1 MIKNISI
8 QGYKSFA
15 RDRATSIEFDTTKR
29 VTLFYGVNGAGKSAI
44 GQVIHHNGNGAN
56 PIANCS
62 LTLTRDE
69 PYQYLVYNEEF
80 IDETFRN
87 RTNMPGIFTI
97 GKPEA
102 AALEQA
108 EKLEKQADQWRDDI
122 ERLNGQQEEREAEAY
137 RAYTA
142 VLDGVWPAYTSHKA
156 GAMKEWLEGFGGAK
170 RKIFE
175 ELNSV
180 PFDASVSPPTIEALS
195 IRMHDVADKT
205 ATARSEYSLDL
216 AEFENLESDA
226 LWGQA
231 ILGSGDSSLAT
242 QIQALG
248 NMDWIRQGRAY
259 VEHGTNCP
267 FCQQDLPHDF
277 SAQLS
282 RLFDTSYE
290 NRIGKINRLVED
302 YTSEVTRLSG
312 TVDQLLVDEPFA
324 KDHPDLARA
333 WAELNLTLTSNIR
346 LAEKKQQSPGEVV
359 TLNSSK
365 AACQAL
371 LDALAQVNER
381 IRQFNARI
389 ADRDNERARIKKAFW
404 QRLRHDYEGVLSVY
418 KTSKSSTD
426 SALSTI
432 TNEISDLRQKLS
444 TTEGQL
450 VQLRASTTGT
460 DKAIEAINTSLIS
473 LGIDTFKIKKEGTSH
488 LYHLERKDGGV
499 DNYRS
504 LSEGEKTLITFL
516 YFVELI
522 NGSAVADSTIPLS
535 RKIVVVDDPISSL
548 SHNYVYDIASIIV
561 HDIIALKDDEGRQL
575 KQIIVLTHSLFFHHE
590 LVSAHGKAK
599 QLDFKRVLKHHH
611 SAVVPMNSDELLNDY
626 EAYWQVVRDAKEGN
640 ATRIMLANA
649 MRCICERFFYFTR
662 RQDDFKAALKRIS
675 EQEHRFTS
683 LARYLDRQSHADGV
697 NHTDF
702 GDYDVGY
709 YLDKFRL
716 VFQETDQMAHYTAML
731 REEPP
736 PAEGDAS
743 TN

>member
-1 MIKNISI
+1 MIKSISI

-15 RDRATSIEFDTTKR
+15 RERATSVTFDATKR
-29 VTLFYGVNGAGKSAI
+29 VALFYGVNGAGKSAI
-44 GQVIHHNGNGAN
+44 GQVIHHNGNNTN

-108 EKLEKQADQWRDDI
+108 ERLEQQVNQWRDDI
-122 ERLNGQQEEREAEAY
+122 ERLNEQMKQREAEAS

-142 VLDGVWPAYTSHKA
+142 VLDGVWPAYTTHKT
-156 GAMKEWLEGFGGAK
+156 GAMKEWLEGYGNAK
-170 RKIFE
+170 RKLFE
-175 ELNSV
+175 ELNGIS
-180 PFDASVSPPTIEALS
+180 FDANVVPPTIEALTT
-195 IRMHDVADKT
+195 RMQDVADKT
-205 ATARSEYSLDL
+205 ATARSEWSLDL
-216 AEFENLESDA
+216 TEFESLESNA

-231 ILGSGDSSLAT
+231 ILGSGDSSLAA

-248 NMDWIRQGRAY
+248 NMDWVRQGKPY
-259 VEHGTNCP
+259 VEHSTSCP

-277 SAQLS
+277 STQLA

-290 NRIGKINRLVED
+290 NRIAEINRLVED
-302 YTSEVTRLSG
+302 YQSEMTRLSD
-312 TVDQLLVDEPFA
+312 TMDQLLADEPFA
-324 KDHPDLARA
+324 KDHPALSRT
-333 WAELNLTLTSNIR
+333 WAELNLMLSANIG
-346 LAEKKQQSPGEVV
+346 LIEKKQQSPGEVV
-359 TLNSSK
+359 ALQASK
-365 AACQAL
+365 DARQAV
-371 LDALAQVNER
+371 LDAVTQLNER
-381 IRQFNARI
+381 IRQFNTRI
-389 ADRDNERARIKKAFW
+389 ADRDNERTRIKKGFW
-404 QRLRHDYEGVLSVY
+404 LRLRHDYEGVLSVY
-418 KTSKSSTD
+418 KASKTSTD
-426 SALSTI
+426 SALATI
-432 TNEISDLRQKLS
+432 ATEVNGLRQNLLAA
-444 TTEGQL
+444 EGQL

-460 DKAIEAINTSLIS
+460 DKAIEAINGRLAS
-473 LGIDTFKIKKEGTSH
+473 LGIDAFKIKKEGTGH
-488 LYHLERKDGGV
+488 LYHLERRDGGV
-499 DNYRS
+499 DDYRS

-522 NGSAVADSTIPLS
+522 NGSAVADNTIPLN
-535 RKIVVVDDPISSL
+535 RKIVVIDDPISSL

-561 HDIIALKDDEGRQL
+561 HDIIALKDDEGHQL
-575 KQIIVLTHSLFFHHE
+575 KQIIILTHSLFFHHE

-599 QLDFKRVLKHHH
+599 QLDFKRVLKHSHTV
-611 SAVVPMNSDELLNDY
+611 VVPMNSDELLNDY

-675 EQEHRFTS
+675 EQEHRFTP

-702 GDYDVGY
+702 GDYDMGY
-709 YLDKFRL
+709 YLEKFRL

-731 REEPP
+731 REEVVPG
-736 PAEGDAS
+736 EGTADAA
-743 TN
+743 